1 MKKLNILTCLTFIF
15 LVITSCSTEKSKTAT
30 EKINQYVKYA
40 KGFTISTADT
50 YTKIEITAPFQG
62 ADESITF
69 YVYKE
74 GAAIKKEHKKTTY
87 IQLPLQRIIPT
98 STTHIP
104 MIELLNSEEKIVGFP
119 DTKYV
124 SSLKTRALID
134 TEKIKD
140 IGGEQQINTEI
151 LLDLNPQ
158 LMIAFSVKGNHR
170 NFDIIQKM
178 GVPIIYNGDW
188 LEPTPLGKAEWIK
201 FFGVLLNQ
209 EKRADSIFNQI
220 EKNYLAAKKLVKNT
234 THQKRVL
241 SGGPF
246 KDIWNNPR
254 GESYEAQFLKDANFD
269 YVFKHTKGSGSLS
282 YNVEQVFEQ
291 AKDIDIWLTPSF
303 YNTMEILGN
312 GNSIFREFDAYKK
325 DQVYSFV
332 NTKGA
337 TGGLIYYELA
347 ATRPDYVLKDLIKI
361 GYPELLPDYEMQFYK
376 KLE

>member
-1 MKKLNILTCLTFIF
+1 MIISSCNKDNTKTIKKET
-15 LVITSCSTEKSKTAT
+15 
-30 EKINQYVKYA
+30 NQYVKYA
-40 KGFTISTADT
+40 KGFTISTGDNF
-50 YTKIEITAPFQG
+50 TKIEITAPFQG
-62 ADESITF
+62 AEKTLEF

-74 GAAIKKEHKKTTY
+74 GAIIKKAHKKTDY
-87 IQLPLQRIIPT
+87 IQLPLERIIPT

-104 MIELLNSEEKIVGFP
+104 MIELLNSEQKIVGFP

-134 TEKIKD
+134 SKKIKD

-220 EKNYLAAKKLVKNT
+220 EKNYLAAKSLVKNT
-234 THQKRVL
+234 KHQKRVL

-269 YVFKHTKGSGSLS
+269 YVFKNTKGSGSLS

-303 YNTMEILGN
+303 YNTMEILEN
-312 GNSIFREFDAYKK
+312 GNSIFREFDAFKK

-376 KLE
+376 KLK

>member
-1 MKKLNILTCLTFIF
+1 MKIIKILFSLSFILLF
-15 LVITSCSTEKSKTAT
+15 TVSCNKEKDVKHKET
-30 EKINQYVKYA
+30 NQSVKYA
-40 KGFTISTADT
+40 KGFSISHADN

-62 ADESITF
+62 ADKAISF
-69 YVYKE
+69 YVYKQ
-74 GAAIKKEHKKTTY
+74 GAEIKKEHKKTDY
-87 IQLPLQRIIPT
+87 IQLPLQRFIPT

-104 MIELLNSEEKIVGFP
+104 MIELLNSEKKIVGFP

-124 SSLKTRALID
+124 SSKKTRALID
-134 TEKIKD
+134 SNKIID

-201 FFGVLLNQ
+201 FFGVLLDQ

-234 THQKRVL
+234 KHQKRVL

-254 GESYEAQFLKDANFD
+254 GESYEAQFLKDANLD

-303 YNTMEILGN
+303 YNSMEILGN
-312 GNSIFREFDAYKK
+312 GNGIFKEFDAYKK
-325 DQVYSFV
+325 NQVYSFV

-361 GYPELLPDYEMQFYK
+361 GYPDLLPNYKMHFYK
-376 KLE
+376 QLK

>member
-1 MKKLNILTCLTFIF
+1 
-15 LVITSCSTEKSKTAT
+15 
-30 EKINQYVKYA
+30 
-40 KGFTISTADT
+40 
-50 YTKIEITAPFQG
+50 
-62 ADESITF
+62 
-69 YVYKE
+69 
-74 GAAIKKEHKKTTY
+74 
-87 IQLPLQRIIPT
+87 
-98 STTHIP
+98 
-104 MIELLNSEEKIVGFP
+104 
-119 DTKYV
+119 
-124 SSLKTRALID
+124 
-134 TEKIKD
+134 
-140 IGGEQQINTEI
+140 
-151 LLDLNPQ
+151 LDLNPQ

-325 DQVYSFV
+325 DQIYSFV